1 MQTNY
6 RDLPAQ
12 LKSGDDHATETQE
25 PGCFVVKKI
34 LAVSYINM
42 I

>member
-12 LKSGDDHATETQE
+12 LKSGDDHATETQ
-25 PGCFVVKKI
+25 GCFVVKI
-34 LAVSYINM
+34 LAVSYIDM